1 MNITKSICLSFL
13 LAGSSVLAGPITTVP
28 WNGHVGAASFTYDDA
43 RNSQLP
49 TVIPQ
54 LDALGI
60 KGTFFITQIQGYS
73 FPSKQ
78 NEWIEAVKK
87 GHELGNHTSNHN
99 TPNSSNVKTMAS
111 TLRNL
116 HSSVEAVTFAYPS
129 CTATGQN
136 YVNEESFI
144 GRSCGGVNYS
154 WNASNLNWM
163 AMDGLIVKGS
173 NGNNVSTAIDKLNSA
188 KNGSWI
194 AIIVHDVTNP
204 IPDEW
209 SITPA
214 ENQSLLNQAV
224 SNQLWI
230 DTYQNVAAYYRAHFV
245 MDQVNAQKTSTGW
258 KATWSSPHSK
268 MPKSVPLRIKL
279 DPTVFGN
286 TFTVLQKGNPIV
298 AEKDGSYIID
308 FMTLSLDISNTPLS
322 SSSTPSSSSETL
334 SSSSSSS
341 SDVPSQSSSSQTT
354 ALLPNPRD
362 NYNHSSNRLYD
373 LLGKLQTR

>member
-1 MNITKSICLSFL
+1 MFLSLL
-13 LAGSSVLAGPITTVP
+13 LAGSFIFAGPITTVP

-49 TVIPQ
+49 TVVPQ
-54 LDALGI
+54 LEALGI

-78 NEWIEAVKK
+78 NDWIEVAKK
-87 GHELGNHTSNHN
+87 GHELGNHTSDHN
-99 TPNSSNVKTMAS
+99 APGSNNVKSMAG
-111 TLRNL
+111 TLRQL
-116 HSSVEAVTFAYPS
+116 HSSVEAVTFAYPG
-129 CTATGQN
+129 CTASGQN

-163 AMDGLIVKGS
+163 AMDGFIVKGS

-194 AIIVHDVTNP
+194 AIIVHDASNP

-224 SNQLWI
+224 SNQLWV

-245 MDQVNAQKTSTGW
+245 MDQVNVQKTSTGW
-258 KATWSSPHSK
+258 KATWSSPHPK
-268 MPKSVPLRIKL
+268 MPKSVRLRIQL
-279 DPTVFGN
+279 DPSTFGN
-286 TFTVLQKGNPIV
+286 TFSVLQNGSPIV

-308 FMTLSLDISNTPLS
+308 FMKLSLDISNTPQS
-322 SSSTPSSSSETL
+322 SSSTPSSSSQT
-334 SSSSSSS
+334 SSPSSSSS
-341 SDVPSQSSSSQTT
+341 SDASTPSSSSQTT
-354 ALLPNPRD
+354 ALLPYPRTQQ
-362 NYNHSSNRLYD
+362 NHSTGRFYD
-373 LLGKLQTR
+373 LLGKLQIPGHL